1 MPEIPDSVK
10 RNSEIELARRSFWYF
25 EQAMYPEI
33 FRDER
38 WLLKDVAERM
48 QSFIEDSSKH
58 FLVISLPPAHYKSFQ
73 ARNLVLW
80 LLGRDYR
87 TRIISASNAHDLAE
101 TFSSQIRD
109 TILGV
114 AVGKNGIPYPEI
126 FPDTQVKQGYATKAK
141 WQLAGVS
148 QPTYLAT
155 SPTSTLTGNR
165 GDVFVLDDVVRNA
178 LDAMNESNLEAYWTW
193 FRDTLFTRTDG
204 DNYKF
209 ISVMQRWAKRDL
221 SGHIIEFFG
230 DDVEVIDYKIETDGK
245 ILDETIVSREKLNTI
260 KKTLSPEIYSAN
272 YMQEP
277 IDIKGR
283 LFDDLEEYDSI
294 PQSNEPVKAYVDTAD
309 TGTDYFCGMA
319 YKYIDG
325 KVYILPEIVFTQDS
339 AEATEPMTAKML
351 TNQEVS
357 VATFESNNGG
367 RMFARNIERIMQEN
381 GNRKTVVEWKP
392 TTSNKEARILSNS
405 AWVQHNIYMPK
416 GWKSLYP
423 EMAAQILS
431 YVKGGK
437 NKHDD
442 AIDVLVAIAESCNS
456 EQVEYLDASDLF

>member
-1 MPEIPDSVK
+1 MQV
-10 RNSEIELARRSFWYF
+10 RRVYKNV
-25 EQAMYPEI
+25 
-33 FRDER
+33 RGGL
-38 WLLKDVAERM
+38 LLKDLLQKIQLDAKASR
-48 QSFIEDSSKH
+48 QTLSK
-58 FLVISLPPAHYKSFQ
+58 LLNQVQTTIASNK
-73 ARNLVLW
+73 VL
-80 LLGRDYR
+80 LNGVQKQVPLTIHKDEEICVKIPQRVQGYGEVDYR
-87 TRIISASNAHDLAE
+87 KRWGLFKMPLGQAIKRSPSRWGQAQQQTKLSHNNVQELPYGNAYVVGVQECTDRESVYDIQTESNHNFFA
-101 TFSSQIRD
+101 
-109 TILGV
+109 
-114 AVGKNGIPYPEI
+114 NGALVHNCFI
-126 FPDTQVKQGYATKAK
+126 
-141 WQLAGVS
+141 
-148 QPTYLAT
+148 
-155 SPTSTLTGNR
+155 
-165 GDVFVLDDVVRNA
+165 LDDVVRNA
-178 LDAMNESNLEAYWTW
+178 LDAMNEANLEAYWTW

-204 DNYKF
+204 DDYKF

-230 DDVEVIDYKIETDGK
+230 DDVEVIDYNIETDGK
-245 ILDETIVSREKLNTI
+245 ILDETIVSRDKLNTI

-351 TNQEVS
+351 TVQEVS

-423 EMAAQILS
+423 EMATQILS

-456 EQVEYLDASDLF
+456 DQVEYLDASELF